1 MSALLT
7 QTEEAA
13 RRPLTPT
20 EIFKI
25 TAARETTLAR
35 LLMLYIST
43 GLFFML
49 LPGTFLG
56 GLEPARDQQ
65 PPRGELCV
73 ANMDSGARSCP
84 NLRLDR
90 NLHLG
95 YRFLFHSQVTSP
107 QLVCIIRGVVI
118 VGFVD

>member
-7 QTEEAA
+7 QTEEEA

-20 EIFKI
+20 EIFEI

-56 GLEPARDQQ
+56 VWNLLAISSSRA
-65 PPRGELCV
+65 
-73 ANMDSGARSCP
+73 ANSVLPTWIQAHGHAQIFGWIGTFILGIGFYSIP
-84 NLRLDR
+84 KLRRILP
-90 NLHLG
+90 LG
-95 YRFLFHSQVTSP
+95 
-107 QLVCIIRGVVI
+107 
-118 VGFVD
+118 